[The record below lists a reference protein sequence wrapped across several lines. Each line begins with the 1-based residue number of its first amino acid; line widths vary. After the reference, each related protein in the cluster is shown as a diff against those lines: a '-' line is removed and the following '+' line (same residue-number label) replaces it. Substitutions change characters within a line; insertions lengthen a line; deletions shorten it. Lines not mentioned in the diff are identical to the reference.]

1 MDRHRRGVWLVIF
14 VALSLLLPA
23 CAAPR
28 GRSTV
33 GDWSYVNTRLDPFW
47 WHKTVDVAGAQ
58 AKAKGAGVT
67 IAIVDTG
74 VLPAHQDIATILPGV
89 ATCGLDRLD
98 TRDKNGHGTQLAG
111 IALGKNPGPDFAP
124 NLPVITRGV
133 APAAR
138 LLPIK
143 MDCGLVSPNSLI
155 DGVKAATDRSANI
168 VLIALGGYPASTPDV
183 HTRLGEIFGKD
194 ENKSILFV
202 VASVWDGSTYP
213 FPAWAQLGN
222 VIVVAAMTL
231 ANGSEVPFND
241 KRGAI
246 WAPGRDID
254 TADILFTSPGLPG
267 LPLINE
273 PFSMQGTSAASAI
286 VAGCAALV
294 KEKQQA
300 IDGAKLKQALMDSA
314 DAKPDLPTS
323 RRLNCNAAVP

>member
-1 MDRHRRGVWLVIF
+1 MDRHRRGVWFVIV

-23 CAAPR
+23 CAAPTA
-28 GRSTV
+28 RSTA
-33 GDWSYVNTRLDPFW
+33 GSWSYVNTRLEPFW

-89 ATCGLDRLD
+89 ATCGVDPLD

-111 IALGKNPGPDFAP
+111 IALGKNPGPDFAA
-124 NLPVITRGV
+124 NLPVVTRGV

-143 MDCGLVSPNSLI
+143 IDCGLVTPDSLVNGI
-155 DGVKAATDRSANI
+155 KAATGKGANI
-168 VLIALGGYPASTPDV
+168 VLISLGGYPANTPDV
-183 HTRLGEIFGKD
+183 HTRLGELFSHD
-194 ENKSILFV
+194 ENKGILFV

-213 FPAWAQLGN
+213 FPAWERFGN
-222 VIVVAAMTL
+222 VIIVAAMTL
-231 ANGSEVPFND
+231 ADGSEVPFND

-254 TADILFTSPGLPG
+254 TADIFFTSPTLPG
-267 LPLINE
+267 LPAINE

-294 KEKQQA
+294 KEKQQDF
-300 IDGAKLKQALMDSA
+300 DGARLKKVLTDSA
-314 DAKPDLPTS
+314 ETKPDLPTS
-323 RRLNCNAAVP
+323 KRLNCNAAVP